1 MDEVSETPAGW
12 KGGNYAK
19 DITKMKVLYTQVSED
34 WVHYIFT
41 IFNFVFHVW
50 KVYALPNLK
59 MIFLNVISP
68 KFSNAKVYFY
78 IDVKKA
84 ELRLNYAVK
93 IIWYIITIFIM

>member
-1 MDEVSETPAGW
+1 
-12 KGGNYAK
+12 
-19 DITKMKVLYTQVSED
+19 
-34 WVHYIFT
+34 
-41 IFNFVFHVW
+41 
-50 KVYALPNLK
+50 